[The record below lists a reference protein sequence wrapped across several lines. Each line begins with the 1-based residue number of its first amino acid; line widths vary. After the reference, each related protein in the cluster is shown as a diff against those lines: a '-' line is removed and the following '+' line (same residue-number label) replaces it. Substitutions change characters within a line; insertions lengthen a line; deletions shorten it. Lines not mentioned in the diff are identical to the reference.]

1 MFWFHVCSSRVSASL
16 PSHVLCHIKCRSGP
30 KTNPTIY
37 ERHIICATLLWPVNC
52 RFCHVHRGCFDQ
64 SVMKEGCMTMHVHGA
79 FGVHAGTNAG
89 CVLPLLGFHAFTYV
103 FSKSPQSRAPLSDP
117 LYSVNMHCQLVV
129 QSESAAQQDTNCSR
143 PGIFCDQTKTQAS
156 QNQNRFFCLDKWE
169 NSSETH
175 SWWNLPY
182 SSVGTPCV
190 LHAVDLFFLAGF
202 HAASNTFDLD
212 RRTKS
217 HYSCDIPASGRL

>member
-52 RFCHVHRGCFDQ
+52 RFCHVHRCCFDQ

-89 CVLPLLGFHAFTYV
+89 CVLPLLGFHAFSYV

-129 QSESAAQQDTNCSR
+129 QVKVLLIR
-143 PGIFCDQTKTQAS
+143 PQTVPDLEYFVIRQRLRLAKIKTV
-156 QNQNRFFCLDKWE
+156 FF
-169 NSSETH
+169 
-175 SWWNLPY
+175 
-182 SSVGTPCV
+182 V
-190 LHAVDLFFLAGF
+190 
-202 HAASNTFDLD
+202 
-212 RRTKS
+212 
-217 HYSCDIPASGRL
+217 